1 MDALKLLAMNYDS
14 DDDDYGTQWWLCD
27 DLLEMVG
34 KQVVIIQ
41 TQYYWENMRI
51 DALSICVGKVGA
63 NEHFESLHEEL
74 EYFASEAKYF
84 GTTPADVVLNQLE
97 YY

>member
-1 MDALKLLAMNYDS
+1 MDGLKLLAPAMNYDS
-14 DDDDYGTQWWLCD
+14 YYDDYGWLLCD

-34 KQVVIIQ
+34 KQVVVIR
-41 TQYYWENMRI
+41 TRYYWENIRI

-63 NEHFESLHEEL
+63 NQHFESIHEEL
-74 EYFASEAKYF
+74 EYVASEAKCF
-84 GTTPADVVLNQLE
+84 GTTTIDLLSNPLE